1 MITEARL
8 LTLTGPG
15 GSGKTRLALAVA
27 AEVVAEVEDYEDG
40 AWLVELGPL
49 SDPDLVARAAAS
61 VLGVREEPGRP
72 LVETLCGHLEA
83 KELLLI
89 LDNCEHLVEASA
101 SLAAA
106 LLGRCPKL
114 RVLATSRET
123 LRVPGEAVFAVPP
136 LSLPD
141 PRRPPDAD
149 GLSGYEAARLFAERA
164 RAAGRGFSL
173 SEDSAM
179 AVAQICHRLDGIPL
193 AIELA
198 AARTRALSV
207 EQISE
212 RLKESFSVLSGG
224 GRTATA
230 RHGTLR
236 ATMDWSHELLPEG
249 ERGVF
254 GRLSVFA
261 GGFTLEA
268 AEAICAGEGIEEG
281 AGVLEPLGSL
291 VDKSLVLVTEQER
304 EVRYRLLETV
314 RQYAREKLEESG
326 ETNQVGGRH
335 ALFFL
340 GLAEEAAPQLKG
352 GRQAAWLGRLETEHD
367 NLRAAM
373 RFLLEEGEVE
383 SAARLAWALWLFWW
397 YHGHHAEGRRFAD
410 EILARGGD
418 LPQDL
423 LAKTF
428 WTRAMMSYGLESIER
443 MKHLF
448 EESAAHFRRAGD
460 GFGRGIA
467 TSGVGV
473 AALQQGDTERAM
485 ALFEEAL
492 KLVREAG
499 DEWGISNVLANL
511 GMACLGGGDH
521 EGAGRHFEESLA
533 ISREIGDRLSGY
545 LSLYN
550 LALWWRARG
559 DNERAAQLYA
569 EGLTLAGEVG
579 DEANAAYC
587 LEGLAGLIAETGEPE
602 RAARL
607 FGASEALLEAVG
619 APLYAQVPDRASMER
634 AADALRSR
642 LGDTAFEALWG
653 EGRAMTLEQAVE
665 CALEPP
671 PPEETASA
679 PSYPSG
685 LSAREVEVLK
695 LLAQGMTNSQI
706 AQELF
711 ISPRTVNGHLTSA
724 YHKIGS
730 HSRAEAARFASEHG
744 LLL

>member
-249 ERGVF
+249 EKGVF

-268 AEAICAGEGIEEG
+268 AEAVCAGEGIEEG

-642 LGDTAFEALWG
+642 LGETDFEALWG